1 MSGSTDQLYSD
12 AVEYA
17 HFCAEIE
24 EAKTV
29 IKEIDKKRKELGE
42 RIKVEMKKRGIT
54 QIGTDNGTVIVAE
67 KEKKETLNFDY
78 LAKTLESVL
87 RCDPDKA
94 DGLANYI
101 LENRGVEEVRED
113 VKLEKPKKKR
123 APKER
128 VRKRERA
135 E

>member
-1 MSGSTDQLYSD
+1 MSASTDQLYSD
-12 AVEYA
+12 AVEYS

-24 EAKTV
+24 EAKSV
-29 IKEIDKKRKELGE
+29 IKEIDKKRKTLGE
-42 RIKVEMKKRGIT
+42 KIKGEMKKRGIT
-54 QIGTDNGTVIVAE
+54 QLGTDNGTVIIAE
-67 KEKKETLNFDY
+67 KEKKEALNFDY

-101 LENRGVEEVRED
+101 LDNRGVEEVRED
-113 VKLEKPKKKR
+113 VRLEKPKKKR
-123 APKER
+123 APKDR
-128 VRKRERA
+128 ARKRERN